1 MGRAD
6 IRDPERA
13 VRSGCSFYDPSVAGE
28 RARSESRAVL
38 ELFALSGFAV
48 AQPLL
53 DDLGRNASVLVV
65 RGYSGFQI
73 VVMVLA
79 VLVVPPLAA
88 WLVEYIAGGFGSPA
102 RRTVHAGWAGVAG
115 LVVTI
120 TLVKPRTGLG
130 SIPILGLGVAVGGV
144 LAILVLRFSHV
155 RQWLRYLAISPLLFA
170 SLFLFASP
178 ATAVIGGRDPAV
190 AVVSVRQPHRIVMV
204 VMDEFPLESLLDGS
218 GHIDATLFPHFGA
231 LAAESTWYRNSTTV
245 SPFTETA
252 VPALLTGR
260 EPPSV
265 SALPSADTYPHN
277 LFTLLGGAYR
287 MNVHEPLTRLCPR
300 SLCRSTHER
309 ASLPDLGRTAVSDWW
324 RLTTPGRT
332 PVEKLQTATWPQPQ
346 FAGEPFVRSLRPS
359 ARPEMD
365 FLHVALPHQE
375 WRFLPSGQDNH
386 GGLAPG
392 MHTPPNQFVKLA
404 WTNPWSAMAG
414 RQAHLLQVQATDR
427 LIGRIVTRLRKVHAY
442 DDTLLVVTADHGAA
456 FDAHEPV
463 RGVSATNYP
472 QVLWTPMFIKQP
484 GQASSSVDDRPVRSV
499 DVVPTIA
506 DVLGVRIP
514 WSVDGRSVTA
524 APRTSTTVRTLDWD
538 WSTIHPQ
545 HGRFLS
551 VDGTRGFASVLKAQA
566 TSASGEP
573 GLRLYR
579 VGPYGALIGASVA
592 GRVGPSASGRATV
605 PKALT
610 APIDP
615 EAHDARWARPAGLLQ
630 GVAPDTWLAITV
642 DDTVVGLTRAY
653 VRDDGITIYWAELA
667 TSLVRRGAHRIG
679 AWEVSGP
686 ASSPRLARLT
696 VVQ

>member
-1 MGRAD
+1 MAEGNA
-6 IRDPERA
+6 
-13 VRSGCSFYDPSVAGE
+13 RSGR
-28 RARSESRAVL
+28 RAAL

-53 DDLGRNASVLVV
+53 DYFGRNASELVV
-65 RGYSGFQI
+65 GAYSSFQI
-73 VVMVLA
+73 VLMVLA
-79 VLVVPPLAA
+79 VLVVPPFVA
-88 WLVEYIAGGFGSPA
+88 WLAENIASRFGSTM
-102 RRTVHAGWAGVAG
+102 RRTVHAGWAGAAG

-120 TLVKPRTGLG
+120 TLVKPRTGL
-130 SIPILGLGVAVGGV
+130 SPVPILGLGVAVGGV
-144 LAILVLRFSHV
+144 LGVLVFRFSLV
-155 RQWLRYLAISPLLFA
+155 RQWLRFLAVAPLLFA
-170 SLFLFASP
+170 GLFVFASP
-178 ATAVIGGRDPAV
+178 ATTVIDGRDPAV
-190 AVVSVRQPHRIVMV
+190 AVVSVRQPHRVVMV

-218 GHIDATLFPHFGA
+218 GHIDTTLFPNFGA
-231 LAAESTWYRNSTTV
+231 LAAQSTWYRNSTTV

-260 EPPSV
+260 EPPSA

-277 LFTLLGGAYR
+277 LFTLLGGTYR
-287 MNVHEPLTRLCPR
+287 MNVHEPLTRLCPT
-300 SLCRSTHER
+300 SLCSATR
-309 ASLPDLGRTAVSDWW
+309 AGGSVADLGRTAASDWW
-324 RLTTPGRT
+324 RLATPGRT

-359 ARPEMD
+359 ARPELD

-392 MHTPPNQFVKLA
+392 VHTPPNEFAKPR
-404 WTNPWSAMAG
+404 WTNPWSALSG
-414 RQAHLLQVQATDR
+414 RQAHLLQVQATDL
-427 LIGRIVTRLRKVHAY
+427 LIGRIVARLRKVHAY

-456 FDAHEPV
+456 FDPNEPL

-484 GQASSSVDDRPVRSV
+484 GQASSFIDDRPVRSV

-506 DVLGVRIP
+506 DALGVKIP
-514 WSVDGRSVTA
+514 WPVDGRSVTS

-538 WSTIHPQ
+538 WSTIHPE
-545 HGRFLS
+545 HGRFLA
-551 VDGTRGFASVLKAQA
+551 VDGRRGFASVLKAQA
-566 TSASGEP
+566 TNASGEP
-573 GLRLYR
+573 GLRVYR
-579 VGPYGALIGASVA
+579 VGPYGALIGTSVA
-592 GRVGPSASGRATV
+592 GTVGTPASGRVMV
-605 PKALT
+605 PKELT

-615 EAHDARWARPAGLLQ
+615 TAHDVRWARPAGLLQ
-630 GVAPDTWLAITV
+630 GVAPNTWLAITV

-667 TSLVRRGAHRIG
+667 PSLVGRGTHRIG
-679 AWEVSGP
+679 AWEVTGP
-686 ASSPRLARLT
+686 ATSPRLARLT